1 MTKFFAGVAVFAACG
16 SAMAGTVF
24 GVEGISN
31 NAIFSTQA
39 GESQLS
45 VDVSS
50 GSGTVIF
57 TVSNASGGATSS
69 IANVYF
75 DDLAVAL
82 LGSVT
87 ITNGAGVAFSSGG
100 SPSDLPSGNL
110 VGFQSERDFAANNP
124 KPTNGINPGE
134 SLILTFNLI
143 NGATY
148 ASVLSAMNNGSLRVG
163 MHVIAFANGESE
175 SFITPTPGS
184 MALLGL
190 AGLCV
195 GRRRR

>member
-1 MTKFFAGVAVFAACG
+1 
-16 SAMAGTVF
+16 MAGTVF
-24 GVEGISN
+24 GVEGISS

-57 TVSNASGGATSS
+57 TVSNASGGSASS

-75 DDLAVAL
+75 DDLAIAL

-87 ITNGAGVAFSSGG
+87 ITNGPGVAFSSGG
-100 SPSDLPSGNL
+100 SPSDLPAGNTA
-110 VGFQSERDFAANNP
+110 GFAADRAFSANNP

-134 SLILTFNLI
+134 SLVLTFNLI
-143 NGATY
+143 NGGTY

>member
-1 MTKFFAGVAVFAACG
+1 MTKLFASVAVFTAAG

-31 NAIFSTQA
+31 NAIFSTQT

-45 VDVSS
+45 VDVTA

-57 TVSNASGGATSS
+57 TITNAMGGSASS

-75 DDLAVAL
+75 DDLAIAM
-82 LGSVT
+82 LGAAT
-87 ITNGAGVAFSSGG
+87 ITNGPGVVFSSGG
-100 SPSDLPSGNL
+100 SPGNL
-110 VGFQSERDFAANNP
+110 PAGNTAGFNADFAFSANNP
-124 KPTNGINPGE
+124 KPTNGVNPGE
-134 SLILTFNLI
+134 SLVLTFNLI
-143 NGATY
+143 NGASY

-175 SFITPTPGS
+175 SFVTPTPGS
-184 MALLGL
+184 VALLGL